1 VRQGYNNIRIRRE
14 DQHKAA
20 FKTEFGIFVPNVMF
34 FSLTNSPATFQRMMD
49 SIFQHTTDKPHLL
62 GTEILVYM
70 DDILIASLSGL
81 AGHRAVVHN
90 VLAVLEEHDLYLKP
104 EKCVWEADSVDY
116 LRLILEKGVTRMD
129 PTKVE
134 GVWNW
139 ATPTT
144 KKHVR
149 SFLGFCNFYCA
160 FIRGFAKLAKPLN
173 NLTKK
178 DAPWIW
184 GNDEQNTFDILKR
197 RITEEP
203 ILRQPQ
209 MDQQF
214 KLEVDASGYAL
225 GAVLMQ
231 RQEDGKC
238 HPMGFYSTTLN
249 DTERNYDIYDLELLA
264 VVKSLE
270 NWRTYLA
277 GSPHKV
283 IVFTDHMNLQYWRDP
298 HKISRRVARQVLRL
312 AEYDIEL
319 RHIPGK
325 TNRRADALS
334 RLPNYDQGED
344 DNEDMVVLPENLFV
358 RLSLTE
364 DEEPQNEK
372 TLRPWVDPHNLREV
386 DGVWWKEGRR
396 VVTRDIAYRR
406 QVVHDHHDLPAYG
419 HPGIS
424 HTTALTERHYWW
436 PRMRQEIHDYVGGCA
451 DCQWHKVNTQARKAP
466 LAPIFPNP
474 EAMPFETVAM
484 DFIVKLP
491 LSNGFDSILTITDHD
506 CTKAAIFIPC
516 NETITAKGV
525 AELYLQHVFKRFRL
539 PQKIISD
546 RDPRLAGKFAKAL
559 CTALGI
565 TQNMSTAFHPR
576 TDGQSERTNQGLEQY
591 LRFYVDAKQSNWA
604 QLLSIAEFAH
614 NSWRN
619 ESTGQS
625 PFDLLMGYH
634 PRAEWTTVTSPIPQV
649 TLRLEQIQEARDRAK
664 AAMIKAQQGWERRE
678 CTAPTFQTGDQVWLD
693 GRNIKMFHPTA
704 KLAPKRHGPF
714 PIIRVLSPINYELR
728 LPVQWKLHPV
738 FHVDLLTPYRET
750 EFHGVNYDK
759 PPPDLINGEE
769 EYEVE
774 RIVAL
779 RRFGRG
785 HKLQYLV
792 KWKGYPDAENQW
804 VNKEDV
810 FAEDAVKEF
819 QNLTSDPKTRI
830 RRVRID
836 SDSPHPSSVTS
847 SAATS
852 SVSAK
857 ENPPVSDRP
866 RGVSAIT
873 PIELMIIPEAP
884 HAPTES
890 PSRRYDDTCDFIGG
904 ADPPPGTISPEP
916 LPTRPRH
923 GAAEVVARGRS
934 AVEGPATRM
943 RSSMQTE
950 DRTAAVA
957 RHLNREELFP
967 AKHPL
972 IRLGSATLP
981 DDTLYVRAMDGTPV
995 FRDNTQSGQPPPG
1008 FVQNRGNDYVPF
1020 ITTYNGVQ
1028 QPVNFVQTI
1037 LTSNLLVIGLR
1048 EDSSFVYAKS
1058 LHTTPEYLFRER
1070 PIYALEDLE
1079 VLNGDHTQRAMIDRK
1094 IAGLTDVTVLA
1105 EVIRYRALTT
1115 DLAYSKSHPVESER
1129 QWDETSFKMMSGI
1142 HRLEMANVLARLE
1155 VQRDAIFGVDG

>member
-1 VRQGYNNIRIRRE
+1 MKVPVSFRTLHAMADKNILVDSGATDNFIHPKLLKRLGLGAQMLDRPRKIWNIDGTTNRAGQLTSFVDLEVRTGSKEEKMRFLVTDLGNEDLILGYPWLATFEPQFNWRNSVVDTAHLPIIVRSLDWRKGRFRPIVARMVAGRRVASAPPRLSHTAKLAILQELEQECTHARGISTDLAAEAGQHTKPVAVPAEYQQHAQVFSEEESRRFPPARSWDHAINFKPGSPDSLNCKVYATTPRERTNLRGWLDDMLARRYIEHANPDEAYIASPFFYLKKKDGSDRPVQDYRKANALMQRDFYPVPLIPPTIARVRNASIFTKFDVRQGYNNIRIRRE
-14 DQHKAA
+14 DRHKAA

-34 FSLTNSPATFQRMMD
+34 FGLTNSPATFQRMMD
-49 SIFQHTTDKPHLL
+49 SIFQRTIDKHHLL

-70 DDILIASLSGL
+70 DDILIASSSGI
-81 AGHRAVVHN
+81 AGHRAAVHD

-116 LRLILEKGVTRMD
+116 LGLILEKGVTRMD

-134 GVWNW
+134 GVRNW
-139 ATPTT
+139 ATPST

-149 SFLGFCNFYCA
+149 SFLGFCNFYRA

-184 GNDEQNTFDILKR
+184 GNDEQNTFDTLKR

-209 MDQQF
+209 MDKQF
-214 KLEVDASGYAL
+214 ELEVDASGYAI

-231 RQEDGKC
+231 RQEDGKR
-238 HPMGFYSTTLN
+238 HPVGFYSATLN
-249 DTERNYDIYDLELLA
+249 DAERNYDIYDLELLA

-325 TNRRADALS
+325 TNGRADALS
-334 RLPNYDQGED
+334 RLPNYNQGGD
-344 DNEDMVVLPENLFV
+344 DNEDVTVLPDHLFV

-364 DEEPQNEK
+364 DEEQQDEK

-396 VVTRDIAYRR
+396 VVTGDLAYRQ

-424 HTTALTERHYWW
+424 RTTALTERHYWW
-436 PRMRQEIHDYVGGCA
+436 PRMRQEIRDYVGGCA
-451 DCQWHKVNTQARKAP
+451 DCQRNKVNTQARKAP
-466 LAPIFPNP
+466 LTPIFPQP
-474 EAMPFETVAM
+474 EALPFETVAM

-506 CTKAAIFIPC
+506 CTKAALFIPC
-516 NETITAKGV
+516 NETITAEGV
-525 AELYLQHVFKRFRL
+525 AELYLQHVFKRFGL
-539 PQKIISD
+539 PRKIISD

-565 TQNMSTAFHPR
+565 TQNMSTVFHPR

-591 LRFYVDAKQSNWA
+591 LRFYVNTKQSNWA

-634 PRAEWTTVTSPIPQV
+634 PRAEWTTVQSPIPQV
-649 TLRLEQIQEARDRAK
+649 TLRLDQIREARGQAQ
-664 AAMIKAQQGWERRE
+664 AAMIKAQQGWERRKR
-678 CTAPTFQTGDQVWLD
+678 TAPTFQTGDQVWLD

-714 PIIRVLSPINYELR
+714 PIIRVLSPITYELR

-750 EFHGVNYDK
+750 EFHGANYDK

-774 RIVAL
+774 RIVAS

-804 VNKEDV
+804 VAKEDV
-810 FAEDAVKEF
+810 FAEDAIREF
-819 QNLTSDPKTRI
+819 HDLNSDSGVHI
-830 RRVRID
+830 RRVQD
-836 SDSPHPSSVTS
+836 
-847 SAATS
+847 
-852 SVSAK
+852 
-857 ENPPVSDRP
+857 
-866 RGVSAIT
+866 
-873 PIELMIIPEAP
+873 
-884 HAPTES
+884 
-890 PSRRYDDTCDFIGG
+890 
-904 ADPPPGTISPEP
+904 
-916 LPTRPRH
+916 
-923 GAAEVVARGRS
+923 
-934 AVEGPATRM
+934 
-943 RSSMQTE
+943 
-950 DRTAAVA
+950 
-957 RHLNREELFP
+957 
-967 AKHPL
+967 
-972 IRLGSATLP
+972 
-981 DDTLYVRAMDGTPV
+981 
-995 FRDNTQSGQPPPG
+995 
-1008 FVQNRGNDYVPF
+1008 
-1020 ITTYNGVQ
+1020 
-1028 QPVNFVQTI
+1028 
-1037 LTSNLLVIGLR
+1037 
-1048 EDSSFVYAKS
+1048 
-1058 LHTTPEYLFRER
+1058 
-1070 PIYALEDLE
+1070 
-1079 VLNGDHTQRAMIDRK
+1079 
-1094 IAGLTDVTVLA
+1094 
-1105 EVIRYRALTT
+1105 
-1115 DLAYSKSHPVESER
+1115 
-1129 QWDETSFKMMSGI
+1129 
-1142 HRLEMANVLARLE
+1142 
-1155 VQRDAIFGVDG
+1155 